1 MKFLIII
8 PTLNENKNITI
19 IYKKIVTLYKKVNI
33 LFIDDNST
41 DGSQK
46 EIINLKKKNKKVD
59 YIFRDKKF
67 GIGSAHKLGINLAK
81 KKNYRYVCTI
91 DCDGAHDPKVIKLML
106 KHIKNYDLIMTTRFM
121 NKKSIRSWPIKRIFI
136 THMRY
141 YLVRLLLGTKLDSSG
156 GFRLYDLNKIK
167 LKDILLAKDN
177 NYNFFWESTFLLE
190 RKNYKILEIP
200 IILPS
205 RKVGAS
211 KMRFRDIISGIFY
224 LIKIFIIYKI

>member
-67 GIGSAHKLGINLAK
+67 GIGLAHKLGINLAK
-81 KKNYRYVCTI
+81 KK
-91 DCDGAHDPKVIKLML
+91 KL
-106 KHIKNYDLIMTTRFM
+106 
-121 NKKSIRSWPIKRIFI
+121 SIC
-136 THMRY
+136 MY
-141 YLVRLLLGTKLDSSG
+141 Y
-156 GFRLYDLNKIK
+156 
-167 LKDILLAKDN
+167 
-177 NYNFFWESTFLLE
+177 
-190 RKNYKILEIP
+190 
-200 IILPS
+200 
-205 RKVGAS
+205 
-211 KMRFRDIISGIFY
+211 
-224 LIKIFIIYKI
+224 